1 MGYQRRVTWATEGCY
16 SNNYKHGIP
25 NGYTS
30 DGTSCNK
37 VWLPNGAEKNCVA
50 LWGDCSGGQ
59 KCCGLRIALVILVKR
74 RAFLQ
79 LALLLILP
87 LLHLR
92 ALKRVNFVKRILI
105 VVKVSASRKRRNAKN
120 RVTQWNC

>member
-1 MGYQRRVTWATEGCY
+1 MGPTPSTEGCY
-16 SNNYKHGIP
+16 SNNYKNCIP

-50 LWGDCSGGQ
+50 LGG
-59 KCCGLRIALVILVKR
+59 KNAVGLRIALVILVKR

-92 ALKRVNFVKRILI
+92 AVKRVNFVKRILI

-120 RVTQWNC
+120 RVTRWNC

>member
-1 MGYQRRVTWATEGCY
+1 MGPTPTPSTEGCY
-16 SNNYKHGIP
+16 SNNYKNCIP

-37 VWLPNGAEKNCVA
+37 VWLPNGAEKNCVLCGEIA
-50 LWGDCSGGQ
+50 LVG
-59 KCCGLRIALVILVKR
+59 KNAVGLRIALVILVKR

-79 LALLLILP
+79 LALLLILL

-120 RVTQWNC
+120 RVTRWNC